1 MDPFVAKDR
10 AEEEVDENDDE
21 NEEEDGMTR
30 GLTFNEVL
38 HLLTRKAV
46 LGPVSSSNISFMSPK
61 VPSTQSSFNSIM
73 SDS

>member
-10 AEEEVDENDDE
+10 AEEEEGVDE
-21 NEEEDGMTR
+21 EEEDGGMTR

-46 LGPVSSSNISFMSPK
+46 LGPVSSSSLLFISSK
-61 VPSTQSSFNSIM
+61 VSSAQNTVFG
-73 SDS
+73 

>member
-10 AEEEVDENDDE
+10 TEEEEEVGVD
-21 NEEEDGMTR
+21 EEEEEEGMTR

-46 LGPVSSSNISFMSPK
+46 MGPVSSSNL
-61 VPSTQSSFNSIM
+61 VIM
-73 SDS
+73 I

>member
-10 AEEEVDENDDE
+10 TEEEEEEEVDE
-21 NEEEDGMTR
+21 EEDEGMTR

-46 LGPVSSSNISFMSPK
+46 MGPVSKYFYQA
-61 VPSTQSSFNSIM
+61 V
-73 SDS
+73 D

>member
-10 AEEEVDENDDE
+10 TEEEEEVEVD
-21 NEEEDGMTR
+21 EEEDEGMTR

-46 LGPVSSSNISFMSPK
+46 MGPVSQFLYQA
-61 VPSTQSSFNSIM
+61 VG
-73 SDS
+73 

>member
-10 AEEEVDENDDE
+10 AEEEVDDE
-21 NEEEDGMTR
+21 EEEEEDGMTR

-46 LGPVSSSNISFMSPK
+46 LGPVSSSSISFTSPK
-61 VPSTQSSFNSIM
+61 VLSTQSYFNSIM

>member
-10 AEEEVDENDDE
+10 TEEEEEEVDE
-21 NEEEDGMTR
+21 EEDEGMTR

-46 LGPVSSSNISFMSPK
+46 MGPVSEFLYQSLDSFQFHLFKILSVK
-61 VPSTQSSFNSIM
+61 
-73 SDS
+73 

>member
-10 AEEEVDENDDE
+10 AEEEEVDEKE
-21 NEEEDGMTR
+21 EEEEDGMTR

>member
-10 AEEEVDENDDE
+10 TEEEEEVGVDEE
-21 NEEEDGMTR
+21 GEEEGITR

-46 LGPVSSSNISFMSPK
+46 MGPVSSSNL
-61 VPSTQSSFNSIM
+61 VIM
-73 SDS
+73 I

>member
-10 AEEEVDENDDE
+10 AEEEVDKDE
-21 NEEEDGMTR
+21 EEEEDGMTR

-46 LGPVSSSNISFMSPK
+46 LGPVSSSNISFTSPK
-61 VPSTQSSFNSIM
+61 APSTQSSFNSIM

>member
-10 AEEEVDENDDE
+10 TEEEEEEVDE
-21 NEEEDGMTR
+21 EEEEAMNR

-46 LGPVSSSNISFMSPK
+46 MGPVSLLSSSQNYC
-61 VPSTQSSFNSIM
+61 
-73 SDS
+73 

>member
-10 AEEEVDENDDE
+10 TEQEEEEVGVD
-21 NEEEDGMTR
+21 EEEGMTR

-46 LGPVSSSNISFMSPK
+46 MGPVSSSNLK
-61 VPSTQSSFNSIM
+61 LV
-73 SDS
+73 

>member
-10 AEEEVDENDDE
+10 AEEEVDEY
-21 NEEEDGMTR
+21 EEEEDDGMTR

-46 LGPVSSSNISFMSPK
+46 LGPVSSSNI
-61 VPSTQSSFNSIM
+61 
-73 SDS
+73 

>member
-10 AEEEVDENDDE
+10 TEEEEVEVD
-21 NEEEDGMTR
+21 EEEEEGMTR

-46 LGPVSSSNISFMSPK
+46 MGPVSQFLHQA
-61 VPSTQSSFNSIM
+61 V
-73 SDS
+73 D

>member
-10 AEEEVDENDDE
+10 TEEEEEEEEEVG
-21 NEEEDGMTR
+21 EEEDEEEGMTR

-46 LGPVSSSNISFMSPK
+46 MGPVSSSNL
-61 VPSTQSSFNSIM
+61 
-73 SDS
+73 